1 MIQLGLQPT
10 EQQNAHN
17 WEDEFNEFHAD
28 YKRKENVSSETSS
41 TDELFSSL
49 KVGEQAPSYGDW
61 DKVLF
66 EGTEKLVSFVL
77 FCFEFFFFYHSYNTF
92 LSLFS

>member
-1 MIQLGLQPT
+1 MQPNE
-10 EQQNAHN
+10 EQNGHN

-28 YKRKENVSSETSS
+28 HKRKDQAGSDTSS

-49 KVGEQAPSYGDW
+49 KVGEHTASSYGEW

-66 EGTEKLVSFVL
+66 EGTEKLVS
-77 FCFEFFFFYHSYNTF
+77 
-92 LSLFS
+92 